1 MYIAKSVIICALF
14 FLWKIPNYFIYYE
27 EVYHGM
33 SFAGI
38 APPLLISYHENLWMD
53 LFRL

>member
-14 FLWKIPNYFIYYE
+14 FYGKFLIILFIMK

-38 APPLLISYHENLWMD
+38 G
-53 LFRL
+53 

>member
-1 MYIAKSVIICALF
+1 MYVYCKERNNLRSFFFYGKFLIILF
-14 FLWKIPNYFIYYE
+14 IMK

-38 APPLLISYHENLWMD
+38 G
-53 LFRL
+53 